1 MGAAAGC
8 VLPIETQMKTPDVM
22 KGWNG
27 VLNTS
32 MVMVSCLYIAVG
44 FFGYLKYGENVAG
57 SITLNL
63 PVDEFPAALVKI
75 MMSLAVFFTYARL
88 LQNEEEK
95 MSRDMTP

>member
-8 VLPIETQMKTPDVM
+8 VLPIENQMKTPDVM

-44 FFGYLKYGENVAG
+44 FFGYLKYGENVTG

-63 PVDEFPAALVKI
+63 PVDEFLATLVKI

-95 MSRDMTP
+95 NVP